1 MISNLSVTCLSTSA
15 ATLMRCVEMD
25 DNEPKIGE
33 ELQES
38 LRAEFL
44 GRASV
49 EGFGLKKREISVMTR
64 MNTEIVDVLDAL
76 VELEIFKSRSE
87 AVAALIERAINSRK
101 TLFNEIRSQ
110 ADDIRKKR
118 DAARHLAQ
126 QTIDAMKEEGDE

>member
-1 MISNLSVTCLSTSA
+1 
-15 ATLMRCVEMD
+15 MD

-33 ELQES
+33 ELQKS

-64 MNTEIVDVLDAL
+64 MSSEIVDVLDAL

-101 TLFNEIRSQ
+101 TLFSEIRSQ

-126 QTIDAMKEEGDE
+126 QTIDAMKEEGEE